1 MPQAVDTYL
10 NSNNFKKV
18 DEVKRDILNL
28 YEDDFR
34 KIDPTGKLSMLFDAI
49 PAQLSGNA
57 SRYNVSS
64 IFEGFKKQMLA
75 IQNLTKQM
83 IEFTNKT
90 NKSIDDIKKDVRL
103 NAKEIE
109 GIAKKWKHK

>member
-1 MPQAVDTYL
+1 MELKLLIYILFVLVILLSIFSVYEFVHYRKLYVDVT
-10 NSNNFKKV
+10 
-18 DEVKRDILNL
+18 D
-28 YEDDFR
+28 
-34 KIDPTGKLSMLFDAI
+34 
-49 PAQLSGNA
+49 
-57 SRYNVSS
+57 NVSS

-109 GIAKKWKHK
+109 GIAKKWKNK